1 MSFSFQLAVYLK
13 ELKLSAKDVGLMFS
27 LTLIGDAVLSIAMT
41 SRADKWGR
49 RKTLILSSFFSIFTA
64 VAFASQI
71 NFWILL
77 TAAVIGV
84 ISPSGNDIGPFLAIE
99 LSGTVPSSS

>member
-1 MSFSFQLAVYLK
+1 MYLK
-13 ELKLSAKDVGLMFS
+13 ELKLDAKDIGMMFS
-27 LTLIGDAVLSIAMT
+27 LTLIGDAILSIALT

-49 RKTLILSSFFSIFTA
+49 RKTLVVSSIFSILTA
-64 VAFASQI
+64 VVFASQS
-71 NFWILL
+71 NYWVLL

-99 LSGTVPSSS
+99 LSGISPSSI

>member
-1 MSFSFQLAVYLK
+1 MYLK
-13 ELKLSAKDVGLMFS
+13 ELKLHAKDIGMMFS
-27 LTLIGDAVLSIAMT
+27 LTLIGDAILSIAMT

-49 RKTLILSSFFSIFTA
+49 RKTLVVSSIFSILTA
-64 VAFASQI
+64 VVFASQS
-71 NFWILL
+71 NFWVLL

-99 LSGTVPSSS
+99 LSGIAPSSI